1 MPVRCASGGARKPS
15 LTVEALEDR
24 WLPSAVESWPGPFP
38 LSLAVQRLVA
48 GEPAL
53 VTADM
58 PGLPGVTGQS
68 GEGLSKVAGLVT
80 AIQASPLGALI
91 NDVATHLTVSTRGL
105 SQAARPPVDARG
117 RPDPDWRADVREQL
131 IRHEEISGSR
141 SLLAVRNTII
151 SFEEAALSQLGTAKE
166 RTDTRQLPNI
176 ELPRTA
182 LTATDSRGDWPRE
195 TEVQVLPMSG
205 RNTALPGG
213 AGGRWLVGSTSG
225 LPHGAEL
232 KLIRLSGVLTSAAE
246 AEPPSSS
253 AEPVVA
259 GLLDDI
265 LPCDLVALE
274 QGIQHWLQEVSQVSQ
289 WVAAEVAAAPP
300 GSWFLATLVGG
311 AIAAEMLWH
320 RQRTLAGQ
328 GSGEDSDAY
337 WRFPSALTEL
347 TPYPEP

>member
-1 MPVRCASGGARKPS
+1 M
-15 LTVEALEDR
+15 
-24 WLPSAVESWPGPFP
+24 
-38 LSLAVQRLVA
+38 
-48 GEPAL
+48 
-53 VTADM
+53 
-58 PGLPGVTGQS
+58 
-68 GEGLSKVAGLVT
+68 
-80 AIQASPLGALI
+80 
-91 NDVATHLTVSTRGL
+91 
-105 SQAARPPVDARG
+105 
-117 RPDPDWRADVREQL
+117 
-131 IRHEEISGSR
+131 
-141 SLLAVRNTII
+141 AVRNTII

-182 LTATDSRGDWPRE
+182 LTPTDSRGDWPRE
-195 TEVQVLPMSG
+195 TEVQVLPLSG
-205 RNTALPGG
+205 RNTAFPGG
-213 AGGRWLVGSTSG
+213 AGGRWPVGTSG

-232 KLIRLSGVLTSAAE
+232 NLIRLSGILTSPAE

-253 AEPVVA
+253 PGPMVA
-259 GLLDDI
+259 GLLGDI

-274 QGIQHWLQEVSQVSQ
+274 QGMQHWLQEVSQVSQ

-320 RQRTLAGQ
+320 RQRALAGQ

-347 TPYPEP
+347 TPYPES